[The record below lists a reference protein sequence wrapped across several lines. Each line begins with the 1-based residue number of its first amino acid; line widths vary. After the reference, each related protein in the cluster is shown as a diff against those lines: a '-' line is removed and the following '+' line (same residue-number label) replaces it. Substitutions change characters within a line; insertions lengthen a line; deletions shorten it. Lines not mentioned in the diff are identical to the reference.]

1 MPISIKADAKVQ
13 KISDKGVNLS
23 FFSYFCTMKYFIPT
37 LAIALSVVSFSS
49 CKEENAEAK
58 QLLESIRQDYE
69 SGNYDEALLTID
81 SLRHAYPTAI
91 NERKEA
97 LKIHQEASLKKAQ
110 ANLAVTDSALQA
122 AEREYKSI
130 WPTVE
135 KRHKEGT
142 ATEEELSRMNQLRKV
157 RDSLQVVFN
166 VECAKIKYIH
176 KRQKQMPQEEK

>member
-1 MPISIKADAKVQ
+1 
-13 KISDKGVNLS
+13 
-23 FFSYFCTMKYFIPT
+23 MKYFIPT

-69 SGNYDEALLTID
+69 SGNYDEALLAID

-97 LKIHQEASLKKAQ
+97 LKTHQEASLKKAQ